1 MRVSLRLD
9 PSYSCH
15 GSGCCLGAR
24 GEMLIPKRY
33 GHYLFGFIQAGL
45 TTAIAT
51 AIASAPFLGHG
62 MFASQWIKSWF
73 VAWLIMTPFVLLA
86 APLINRAV
94 AALTRGQ
101 D

>member
-1 MRVSLRLD
+1 
-9 PSYSCH
+9 
-15 GSGCCLGAR
+15 
-24 GEMLIPKRY
+24 MLIPKRY